1 MDATYILIVCA
12 VIAWS
17 LQIVTGFLQM
27 RAFNRMLQAMSLKG
41 AVKIGKTS
49 SRWKPKTL
57 VVLAHDANN
66 VIVDASI
73 MKGLTIFARPKQLSA
88 VIHAR
93 IPLSEKILSELE
105 PSTREAIICALST
118 K

>member
-17 LQIVTGFLQM
+17 LQIATGFLQM
-27 RAFNRMLQAMSLKG
+27 RAFNRMLQEMSLKG
-41 AVKIGKTS
+41 VVKIGKTS

-73 MKGLTIFARPKQLSA
+73 MKGLTIFARPTPLSA
-88 VIHAR
+88 LIHAR
-93 IPLSEKILSELE
+93 IPLSDRMVAELE
-105 PSTREAIICALST
+105 PSVREDVSCALST

>member
-1 MDATYILIVCA
+1 MDTTYTLIICA

-27 RAFNRMLQAMSLKG
+27 RAFNRMLQTMSLKG
-41 AVKIGKTS
+41 IVKIGKTS
-49 SRWKPKTL
+49 SRWKPRTL
-57 VVLAHDANN
+57 VVLAHDENE

-73 MKGLTIFARPKQLSA
+73 MKGITIFARPKALSA
-88 VIHAR
+88 IIHAR
-93 IPLSEKILSELE
+93 LPLSETILTGLDSA
-105 PSTREAIICALST
+105 TREAITCALST